1 MRSLSPTDGGVRYEL
16 VRGSI
21 PDYPNSGSEVT
32 LSLFSF
38 SNRLGYTVVDR
49 GTNCINVRFQR
60 SYHLTLSEWQSGPAG
75 PTVPVWPTM
84 RAGIPAAPFLSHTR
98 HELVRGSNADYPSS
112 GSEVTLILFSFPNR
126 WGYAVVDRGT
136 CRMNVWFQRPFHLT
150 LSG

>member
-1 MRSLSPTDGGVRYEL
+1 MSLTRREV
-16 VRGSI
+16 VRGSNA
-21 PDYPNSGSEVT
+21 DYPNSRSEIT
-32 LSLFSF
+32 LS
-38 SNRLGYTVVDR
+38 LGYTVVDR

-84 RAGIPAAPFLSHTR
+84 RAGIPAAPFFVTHGAR
-98 HELVRGSNADYPSS
+98 ACPGFEPKPPQK
-112 GSEVTLILFSFPNR
+112 SEVTLNLFSFPNR

-136 CRMNVWFQRPFHLT
+136 CRMNVWFQRSFHLT